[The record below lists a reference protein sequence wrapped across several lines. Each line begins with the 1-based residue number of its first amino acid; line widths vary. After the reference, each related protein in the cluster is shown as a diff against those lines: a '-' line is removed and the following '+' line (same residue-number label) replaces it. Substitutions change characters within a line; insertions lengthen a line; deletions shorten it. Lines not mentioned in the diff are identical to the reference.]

1 MGTKS
6 SWVKQTERRNA
17 VQAAGARADFF
28 ALKCT
33 CSWTR
38 VEKLSSCYKSALEG
52 IKLLLLLLILLRFL
66 NWGKTLFLPCK
77 GMHGHNFCRTLCQQ
91 SELTTRC
98 HLHFTLVLNAD
109 LRAVDAILGYHVLHW
124 FDPLCRQVA
133 RWPAEDSIQLSTPQ
147 MWITC
152 GRALG
157 KLRLPIGSKFALS
170 LITQRDWVLEIAF
183 CPITTPAFGLNPP

>member
-6 SWVKQTERRNA
+6 SWVKRTERRNA
-17 VQAAGARADFF
+17 VQAAGARVDFF

-77 GMHGHNFCRTLCQQ
+77 GMHGADHTLPLALYLGPERWSQ
-91 SELTTRC
+91 SCWRHSGISCATP
-98 HLHFTLVLNAD
+98 N
-109 LRAVDAILGYHVLHW
+109 W

-157 KLRLPIGSKFALS
+157 KLRLPKGSKFALS